1 MCFAHYSTAFKR
13 HVKGDYQMK
22 FKTGAFVAA
31 AGIMAVAAFAG
42 VESGLKPGAAPGAFQ
57 VVDVTGPHK
66 GQQLCY
72 RCSYG
77 VAPVIAGFVN
87 GDATKA
93 AKLVVDLQKIVDAHK
108 AQGLKSFVVF
118 MSGPESKDAI
128 QKLAADNKTSIP
140 LVFLPKGTKEEDIAA
155 YKINPDAKNTVLLW
169 KGMEV
174 KGNFVNVDASGA
186 APTDVQK
193 AVDSMLK

>member
-1 MCFAHYSTAFKR
+1 
-13 HVKGDYQMK
+13 VKGDYQMK
-22 FKTGAFVAA
+22 FRTGAFVAA

-87 GDATKA
+87 GDVTKA
-93 AKLVVDLQKIVDAHK
+93 SKLIVDLQKIVDAHK

-140 LVFLPKGTKEEDIAA
+140 LVFLPKGTKEDDIAA

-186 APTDVQK
+186 AASEVQK
-193 AVDSMLK
+193 SVDAMLK